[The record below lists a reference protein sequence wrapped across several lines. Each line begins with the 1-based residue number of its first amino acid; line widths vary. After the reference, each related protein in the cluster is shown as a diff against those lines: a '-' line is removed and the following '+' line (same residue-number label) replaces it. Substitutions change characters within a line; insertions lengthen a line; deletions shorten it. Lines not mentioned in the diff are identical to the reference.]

1 MQRDL
6 VKELE
11 KTLGAEKVLSRTED
25 LSCYSYDVST
35 YQHLP
40 DVVVTAHC
48 RDDVVKVMEIA
59 ARRKVPVVSRGS
71 ATNMC
76 GATIPLHGG
85 IVLDILSMN
94 RILEIDREN
103 LTVTCQPGVI
113 TLDLQTAVEAEG
125 LFYPPDPQSLNMST
139 IGGNVALDSGGPRA
153 VKYGVT
159 RNYVLGLETILAN
172 GKVLRSGGK
181 TTKDVSGYN
190 LTQLLVGS
198 EGTLG
203 VFTEIILRLLPLPE
217 AKRTL
222 ICAFDDLADTSHT
235 VTKIIDHKIVPSML
249 ELLDKISIELIQR
262 YMDAGY
268 PTDAEGLLLIE
279 VDGSLSDVDQQI
291 DTISK
296 LSHECNAR
304 DIKIASTPAEAEA
317 IWAGRRSA
325 FAALSAY
332 KPVVVP
338 EDAVV
343 PRNRLP
349 EMVARVQS
357 IAEEYG
363 VLLPT
368 FGHAGDGN
376 VHPNICYDPRNEV
389 ETAKV
394 PLIKDKIYQ
403 AAISLGGSITGEH
416 GVGIAKKHLFGL
428 QHSELALQMMQG
440 IKTVFDP
447 HNILNPGKAF

>member
-1 MQRDL
+1 MRTNL
-6 VKELE
+6 VKALE
-11 KTLGAEKVLSRTED
+11 KALGPEKVFSRAED

-35 YQHLP
+35 YQHMP
-40 DVVVTAHC
+40 EVVVTAHS
-48 RDDVVKVMEIA
+48 RDDVVTVMETA
-59 ARRKVPVVSRGS
+59 ARGQTPVIPRGS

-113 TLDLQTAVEAEG
+113 TVDLQTAVEAEG
-125 LFYPPDPQSLNMST
+125 FFYPPDPQALNMST

-159 RNYVLGLETILAN
+159 RNYVLGLETVLAD
-172 GKVLRSGGK
+172 GRILRSGGK

-203 VFTEIILRLLPLPE
+203 VFTEIILRLIPLPE

-222 ICAFDDLADTSHT
+222 ICAFDDLADASRT
-235 VTKIIDHKIVPSML
+235 VTRIIDHKIVPSML
-249 ELLDKISIELIQR
+249 ELLDKVSVGVIQR

-268 PTDAEGLLLIE
+268 PTDAEGVLLIE
-279 VDGSLSDVDQQI
+279 VDGSRLDVDGQI
-291 DTISK
+291 DAISGLCRK
-296 LSHECNAR
+296 CNAR
-304 DIKIASTPAEAEA
+304 DIKLASNPAEMDS

-325 FAALSAY
+325 FAAMSAY

-349 EMVARVQS
+349 EMVAAIQA

-363 VLLPT
+363 MLLPT

-376 VHPNICYDPRNEV
+376 VHPHICFDPRNEV
-389 ETAKV
+389 EAAKV
-394 PLIKDKIYQ
+394 PLIKDRIYQ
-403 AAISLGGSITGEH
+403 AAVGLGGSITGEH
-416 GVGIAKKHLFGL
+416 GIGIAKKHLCGL

-440 IKTVFDP
+440 IKAAFDP

>member
-1 MQRDL
+1 MQKKL

-11 KTLGAEKVLSRTED
+11 EKLGASKVLSRPED
-25 LSCYSYDVST
+25 LNCYSYDVST
-35 YQHLP
+35 YQHAP
-40 DVVVTAHC
+40 DVVVSAYC

-59 ARRKVPVVSRGS
+59 AREKIPVVARGS

-76 GATIPLHGG
+76 GATIPLRGG

-103 LTVTCQPGVI
+103 LTATCEPGVI
-113 TLDLQTAVEAEG
+113 TVDLQTTVEAQG
-125 LFYPPDPQSLNMST
+125 LFYPPDPQALNMST

-159 RNYVLGLETILAN
+159 RDYVLGLETVLAG

-203 VFTEIILRLLPLPE
+203 IFTEIILRLLPLPE

-222 ICAFDDLADTSHT
+222 ICAFDDLVDASRT
-235 VTKIIDHKIVPSML
+235 VTRIIDHKIVPSML
-249 ELLDKISIELIQR
+249 ELLDKTSIELIQR

-268 PTDAEGLLLIE
+268 PTDAEGILLIE
-279 VDGSLSDVDQQI
+279 ADGSLSDVDRQI
-291 DTISK
+291 DIISK
-296 LSHECNAR
+296 LCRECNAR
-304 DIKIASTPAEAEA
+304 DIKIASSSAEAEA
-317 IWAGRRSA
+317 IWAGRRSG
-325 FAALSAY
+325 FAAMSAY
-332 KPVVVP
+332 KPCVVP

-343 PRNRLP
+343 PRNHLP
-349 EMVARVQS
+349 EMVAMIQA
-357 IAEEYG
+357 IAKEYG
-363 VLLPT
+363 MLLPT

-376 VHPNICYDPRNEV
+376 VHPHICYDPRNET
-389 ETAKV
+389 ETSKV
-394 PLIKDKIYQ
+394 PLIKDRIYQ
-403 AAISLGGSITGEH
+403 AALSLGGTITGEH
-416 GVGIAKKHLFGL
+416 GVGIAKKHLSKF
-428 QHSELALQMMQG
+428 QHSERALQLMQG
-440 IKTVFDP
+440 IKRVFDP
-447 HNILNPGKAF
+447 HDILNPGKAF

>member
-1 MQRDL
+1 MQKDL

-11 KTLGAEKVLSRTED
+11 KTLGAAKVFSRPED
-25 LSCYSYDVST
+25 LDCYSYDVST
-35 YQHLP
+35 YRHAP
-40 DVVVTAHC
+40 DVVVSAYC
-48 RDDVVKVMEIA
+48 RDDVVKVMETA

-103 LTVTCQPGVI
+103 LTATCQPGVI
-113 TLDLQTAVEAEG
+113 TVDLQTAVEAEG
-125 LFYPPDPQSLNMST
+125 LFYPPDPQGLNMST

-153 VKYGVT
+153 IKYGVT
-159 RNYVLGLETILAN
+159 RNYVLGLETVLV
-172 GKVLRSGGK
+172 GGRVLRSGGK
-181 TTKDVSGYN
+181 ITKDVSGYN

-222 ICAFDDLADTSHT
+222 ICAFDDLAYASRT
-235 VTKIIDHKIVPSML
+235 VTRIIDHKIVPSML
-249 ELLDKISIELIQR
+249 ELVNKISIELIQR

-268 PTDAEGLLLIE
+268 PTDAEAILLIE
-279 VDGSLSDVDQQI
+279 VDGSLSDVDRQI
-291 DTISK
+291 DIIYR
-296 LSHECNAR
+296 LSSECNAR
-304 DIKIASTPAEAEA
+304 DITVASTPAEAEA

-325 FAALSAY
+325 FAAMSAY

-349 EMVARVQS
+349 EMVARVQA
-357 IAEEYG
+357 IAKEHG

-376 VHPNICYDPRNEV
+376 VHPHICYDPRNEV
-389 ETAKV
+389 ETAMV
-394 PLIKDKIYQ
+394 PLLKDKIYQ

-416 GVGIAKKHLFGL
+416 GVGIAKKHLCGL

-440 IKTVFDP
+440 IKMVFDP